1 LHLFIR
7 VELDF
12 PRGIPDVADRQ
23 GKLQF
28 ASLGFTQAPLMH
40 ALLQDMQLGFAHGAF
55 QSQQQTIIVLHRV
68 IDPIQVS
75 NQRVKERAQ
84 L

>member
-12 PRGIPDVADRQ
+12 PRGVPDVADGQ

-28 ASLGFTQAPLMH
+28 ASLGFTQAALMH
-40 ALLQDMQLGFAHGAF
+40 ALLQDMQLGFRHGAF
-55 QSQQQTIIVLHRV
+55 QAQQQTIIVLHWV
-68 IDPIQVS
+68 IHPIQVS
-75 NQRVKERAQ
+75 NQRMKERAQ